1 MLKKKE
7 GGGEGNLRVSWR
19 LCVKWSRPTTAF
31 DDCILDATKHDF
43 VCMYAAFKTNTQGYR
58 KLSSNTACGIF
69 QRGNYTDLSVRQF
82 AADGYNDGMS
92 KSFGLRWISLI
103 FLSKVGFTELFVRL
117 LHWSILHTRIYIY
130 VHRGGNS
137 LVLLFFPPGSL
148 YAWACALWF
157 QCLALRNH
165 YILKRPWQQNQ
176 WLSHS
181 EWTWC
186 FLSSRPSLV
195 AQWDCCLMD

>member
-1 MLKKKE
+1 MTLYVCMLLLKPTRRDI
-7 GGGEGNLRVSWR
+7 GNSLQTLPVGFFSA
-19 LCVKWSRPTTAF
+19 VTTLTSLYVNLQPMGTMTGWAKVLGWDESPSSF
-31 DDCILDATKHDF
+31 SPKLALLSYSF
-43 VCMYAAFKTNTQGYR
+43 VCFIGQSCTHAYIY
-58 KLSSNTACGIF
+58 
-69 QRGNYTDLSVRQF
+69 
-82 AADGYNDGMS
+82 
-92 KSFGLRWISLI
+92 
-103 FLSKVGFTELFVRL
+103 
-117 LHWSILHTRIYIY
+117 IYIY